1 MITMAK
7 KQTPTPTLTTISNTT
22 IKIKGTASMIKT
34 HSITKDMM
42 KITIINNTTKT
53 MEITQMTALKH
64 MVKMVKTIKTMTNM
78 TIITINKM
86 LIQAQKVL
94 MTTRIMI
101 RVLELQIHIIKMTEV
116 HRIFDTWLLKIFFN
130 CKLIFYT

>member
-1 MITMAK
+1 
-7 KQTPTPTLTTISNTT
+7 
-22 IKIKGTASMIKT
+22 MIKT

-64 MVKMVKTIKTMTNM
+64 MVKTIKTMTNM
-78 TIITINKM
+78 TIITINTM

-116 HRIFDTWLLKIFFN
+116 HQIFDTWLLKIFFN
-130 CKLIFYT
+130 WK